1 MVVAGL
7 AVGLFSAYGQ
17 QGRRVPVAPAV
28 AEFAKFLV
36 EHRAELEATVP
47 ESGGILVEYPR
58 EGSLFPVDMVAP
70 LFQWRDASPDVT
82 VWRVEVIFAEHGPKI
97 RQWSSGEKMR
107 VGPVDD
113 SLVGYVPPVLTP
125 EQAES
130 HTWRP
135 DAKTW
140 EEIKK
145 HSQRAAAMVRFTGFR
160 SQSDKQAVSSG
171 QVTLLTSQDA
181 VGAPIMYRDV
191 PLIPPP
197 PESEERGVIK
207 PLPDSV
213 LPKIKWQLRYVSEA
227 QSKTVMTGLPTCANC
242 HSVARDGKTLGIDVD
257 GPQNDKGLYA
267 LIPIKPISTMSND
280 YVIHWSAFSEERAQK
295 RFGFMSQVSPDG
307 KYVVTGIDVP
317 RAHGT
322 RVVDR
327 LYNGFYRNYG
337 FGQVFFPTRGV
348 LAWYSRESGKLTPL
362 PGADDPGYVQTS
374 AFWSPDGKYLVYS
387 RAVAKDPY
395 APGQTAATYA
405 NDPNETQIQYDL
417 YRIPFNDGNGGTPER
432 VEGASENGL
441 SNNFP
446 KVSPDGKW
454 IVFVECKNGLLM
466 RPDSKLFI
474 VPFEGGTARPLA
486 SNLPVMNSWHTFS
499 PNGRWLAFSSKS
511 PSLYTELYLTHI
523 DADGNA
529 SPAILVENATASNR
543 AVNIPEFVNIAQG
556 GLERIDTPATDF
568 YRMFDQA
575 VQLSDKKQ
583 FDAAVPAWEK
593 AVSLDPEDARAHNNL
608 GIALAGAGK
617 MTAAV
622 GEYQKSL
629 TLNANSSQT
638 ESNLG
643 SALAQQGNLEE
654 ARQHFESALR
664 INPDNASAEVNL
676 GNALAAEGG
685 HTAEGIALLTKALE
699 VQPNSPDGQNGLGVA
714 LAHEGNLEEATAH
727 LLKAV
732 ELAPQDAGYR
742 FNLGRVFAA
751 RSRFADALVQFEQA
765 ATLTS
770 RQDPAVLQMLAA
782 MESET
787 GRFADA
793 VATAQAALDA
803 ARQQQNT
810 GLAGSL
816 EANLARY
823 RAQAQNGV
831 GVPR

>member
-1 MVVAGL
+1 
-7 AVGLFSAYGQ
+7 
-17 QGRRVPVAPAV
+17 
-28 AEFAKFLV
+28 
-36 EHRAELEATVP
+36 
-47 ESGGILVEYPR
+47 
-58 EGSLFPVDMVAP
+58 
-70 LFQWRDASPDVT
+70 
-82 VWRVEVIFAEHGPKI
+82 
-97 RQWSSGEKMR
+97 
-107 VGPVDD
+107 
-113 SLVGYVPPVLTP
+113 
-125 EQAES
+125 
-130 HTWRP
+130 
-135 DAKTW
+135 
-140 EEIKK
+140 
-145 HSQRAAAMVRFTGFR
+145 
-160 SQSDKQAVSSG
+160 
-171 QVTLLTSQDA
+171 
-181 VGAPIMYRDV
+181 
-191 PLIPPP
+191 
-197 PESEERGVIK
+197 
-207 PLPDSV
+207 
-213 LPKIKWQLRYVSEA
+213 
-227 QSKTVMTGLPTCANC
+227 
-242 HSVARDGKTLGIDVD
+242 VARDGKTLGIDVD

-362 PGADDPGYVQTS
+362 PGADDPDYVQTS